1 MSRRQATS
9 ENELDLINQKVGESK
24 RTGSPREW
32 RDLNNL
38 QFIKRSFFKFLKIMM
53 QSRFELIHSGAV
65 KPVYLF
71 DSQVVH
77 LRLTSII
84 AAVMDLF

>member
-24 RTGSPREW
+24 RTGSPSA
-32 RDLNNL
+32 DLNNL

>member
-1 MSRRQATS
+1 
-9 ENELDLINQKVGESK
+9 
-24 RTGSPREW
+24 
-32 RDLNNL
+32 
-38 QFIKRSFFKFLKIMM
+38 MM
-53 QSRFELIHSGAV
+53 QSRFELIYSGAV